1 MHLRCEN
8 WSRARSSHGAMRT
21 AVGINWTPSCGLA
34 FAQSSR
40 CPKPDSVDSNRCVRS
55 GFNDLKTADTFNHSR
70 LILSLAS
77 SRTVSSGQRGRLA
90 ARYDAT
96 VAVFHVPAVPT
107 SQWSRRRV
115 PWKAAAVGSC
125 TSPCTGTREASR
137 RLCLC
142 ASCPY
147 DVRPLG
153 QVSRGPAAHNT
164 LLTSSRSWFG
174 VAWFE
179 HARLQCNWQE

>member
-40 CPKPDSVDSNRCVRS
+40 CPKPDSVDLEPVCAKWLY
-55 GFNDLKTADTFNHSR
+55 DLKTADTFNHSR

-125 TSPCTGTREASR
+125 TSPCMEPERRAGGFASVQVVPMTCDHLDRFHVVQQPTTR
-137 RLCLC
+137 C
-142 ASCPY
+142 
-147 DVRPLG
+147 
-153 QVSRGPAAHNT
+153 
-164 LLTSSRSWFG
+164 
-174 VAWFE
+174 
-179 HARLQCNWQE
+179 